1 MKLAPMRFGGVS
13 MRHNP
18 EKLSISDKNR
28 LQEYLSP
35 CCEADSRILGRELC
49 RVSGEGVLF
58 GADCLAQYCML
69 KKLQRDHTPSKLV
82 LPKMQPLY
90 AYLKELSLSAEP
102 QEDILHYRFVFCETK
117 SPRIATAQGDQYYV
131 TLSQGEN
138 LWDIAYRFGRPIEA
152 LTALNPQ
159 IPLIDEI
166 SEGERVRLC

>member
-18 EKLSISDKNR
+18 EKLSISGKNR

-35 CCEADSRILGRELC
+35 CCEADSQLLGRELC
-49 RVSGEGVLF
+49 RISGEGVLF
-58 GADCLAQYCML
+58 GADCIEQYRVL
-69 KKLQRDHTPSKLV
+69 EALQRSHTPSKLV
-82 LPKMQPLY
+82 LPRMQPMY

-102 QEDILHYRFVFCETK
+102 QEDVLHYRFVFCETK
-117 SPRIATAQGDQYYV
+117 SPRTATQGERYYV
-131 TLSQGEN
+131 TVSQGES
-138 LWDIAYRFGRPIEA
+138 LWDIAYAYDRPIEE
-152 LTALNPQ
+152 LTELNPQ

>member
-18 EKLSISDKNR
+18 EKLSISGKNR

-35 CCEADSRILGRELC
+35 CCEADSVILGRELC

-58 GADCLAQYCML
+58 GADCLEQYHTL
-69 KKLQRDHTPSKLV
+69 EKLQHSHRPSKLV
-82 LPKMQPLY
+82 LPKTQPMY
-90 AYLKELSLSAEP
+90 AYLKELSLSAES
-102 QEDILHYRFVFCETK
+102 QDDVLRYRFVFCEAK
-117 SPRIATAQGDQYYV
+117 SPRKATQGEQVYV
-131 TLSQGEN
+131 TMSQGES

>member
-1 MKLAPMRFGGVS
+1 MKWAPMRFGGVS

-18 EKLSISDKNR
+18 EKLHISDKNR

-35 CCEADSRILGRELC
+35 CCEADCRVLGRELC

-58 GADCLAQYCML
+58 GTDCIEQYHTLEM
-69 KKLQRDHTPSKLV
+69 LQRNHTPAKLV

-102 QEDILHYRFVFCETK
+102 QDDVLRYRFVFAETK
-117 SPRIATAQGDQYYV
+117 SPRKALRGERYYV
-131 TLSQGEN
+131 TESLGES
-138 LWDIAYRFGRPIEA
+138 LWDIAYIYGRPIEE

-159 IPLIDEI
+159 IPLIDDI
-166 SEGERVRLC
+166 DEGVRVRIC